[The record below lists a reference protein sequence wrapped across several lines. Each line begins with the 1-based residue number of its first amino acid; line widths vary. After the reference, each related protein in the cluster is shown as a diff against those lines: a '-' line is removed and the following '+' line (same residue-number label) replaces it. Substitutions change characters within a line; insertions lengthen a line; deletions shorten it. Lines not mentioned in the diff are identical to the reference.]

1 MDYVHP
7 GSVGSSKADKQWPR
21 RAPEIGKKLQEV
33 RAPRDSKPDDCPPR
47 IDPVRSRG
55 RWERRVLELWLRTA
69 GIALA
74 LATIGCGSM
83 SVDRANSASRNGD
96 TPARAR
102 ARQVVGCRDGS
113 GGAVNHGSRS
123 RPVIALTFDDGPS
136 LTYTPRI
143 LSILNRLHAS
153 ATFFEEGRHVPH
165 REALMRQILASG
177 DEIGNHSFTHP
188 RDPGYGQLRG
198 TDRRIKAATGFTP
211 CLFRPPYGLI
221 DPKVVSAA
229 RRNHL
234 EMILWDV
241 DSRDDK
247 HPGVAAIRSNA
258 VDLAQPGSIILM
270 HDGGHHPQTVAAL
283 PAVIRGLRSRGFR
296 FATITALLGGKFVY
310 RDH

>member
-1 MDYVHP
+1 MPDGH
-7 GSVGSSKADKQWPR
+7 SPR
-21 RAPEIGKKLQEV
+21 V
-33 RAPRDSKPDDCPPR
+33 
-47 IDPVRSRG
+47 DPAVSRG
-55 RWERRVLELWLRTA
+55 RSEPRVFELRLSIA
-69 GIALA
+69 GLTLA
-74 LATIGCGSM
+74 LVAIILTGCGS
-83 SVDRANSASRNGD
+83 SSANSPRRHAS
-96 TPARAR
+96 TPHKVRR
-102 ARQVVGCRDGS
+102 LVGCTSTSS
-113 GGAVNHGSRS
+113 GPLDNGSRS
-123 RPVIALTFDDGPS
+123 RPVVALTFDDGPS

-143 LSILNRLHAS
+143 LSILNRLHAR

-198 TDRRIKAATGFTP
+198 TNRRIESATGFTP

-221 DPKVVSAA
+221 DTKVVSAA

-247 HPGVAAIRSNA
+247 HPGVTVIRANA
-258 VDLAQPGSIILM
+258 VGLARAGSIILM

-283 PAVIRGLRSRGFR
+283 PSVIGGLRARGFR
-296 FATITALLGGKFVY
+296 FATVTTLLGGKFIY
-310 RDH
+310 QDR